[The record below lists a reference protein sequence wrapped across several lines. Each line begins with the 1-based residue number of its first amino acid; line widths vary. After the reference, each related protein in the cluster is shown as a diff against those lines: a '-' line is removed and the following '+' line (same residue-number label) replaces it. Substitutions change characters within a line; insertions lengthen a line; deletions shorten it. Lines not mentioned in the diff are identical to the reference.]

1 MAILLFDQVKNKL
14 DMFKA
19 EAAVKRAEKQ
29 DHKRFREEKTYAAR
43 EITVH
48 SKAELNDA
56 VSKQYGTIIVTGNLA
71 TQVNLAYKVKHKVA
85 QLDKLPKG
93 ATPAILGVVGI
104 TETVIVTAIVALTLV
119 LVLALF
125 KNYQLDADFQVVD
138 ELGEMNPKLRLK
150 LVK

>member
-1 MAILLFDQVKNKL
+1 M
-14 DMFKA
+14 
-19 EAAVKRAEKQ
+19 
-29 DHKRFREEKTYAAR
+29 
-43 EITVH
+43 
-48 SKAELNDA
+48 
-56 VSKQYGTIIVTGNLA
+56 
-71 TQVNLAYKVKHKVA
+71 
-85 QLDKLPKG
+85 DKLPKG

>member
-1 MAILLFDQVKNKL
+1 
-14 DMFKA
+14 MFKA
-19 EAAVKRAEKQ
+19 EVAVKRAEKQ
-29 DHKRFREEKTYAAR
+29 DHKRLREEKTYAAR
-43 EITVH
+43 KITVY

-56 VSKQYGTIIVTGNLA
+56 VRKQYGTIIVVGNLA
-71 TQVNLAYKVKHKVA
+71 TQVNLAYKVKRKVA

-93 ATPAILGVVGI
+93 ATPTTLGVIGI
-104 TETVIVTAIVALTLV
+104 TETVMVTAIVALTLV

-138 ELGEMNPKLRLK
+138 DQGEMNPKLRLK